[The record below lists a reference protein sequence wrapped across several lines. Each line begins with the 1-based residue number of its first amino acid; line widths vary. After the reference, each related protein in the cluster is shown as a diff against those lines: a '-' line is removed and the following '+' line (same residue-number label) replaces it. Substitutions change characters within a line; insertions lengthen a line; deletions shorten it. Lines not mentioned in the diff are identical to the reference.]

1 MWLFDLQEY
10 FEFIERE
17 RIHTFET
24 LALKYRAIGP
34 LLTKM
39 EGLVVHTN
47 SGKSPRLHAYYAY
60 WERKVFQTLT
70 KVSGIQIHFSV
81 HKSLKLILFLNQDGR
96 ISGPHGEWDIPM
108 ATCLLCMLGEKSF
121 LNYDQGKQ
129 I

>member
-1 MWLFDLQEY
+1 MLLFHSSVIFFYLQEY
-10 FEFIERE
+10 FELIDQE

-47 SGKSPRLHAYYAY
+47 SGKSPRLHTYYAY

-70 KVSGIQIHFSV
+70 KVSGIQI
-81 HKSLKLILFLNQDGR
+81 
-96 ISGPHGEWDIPM
+96 
-108 ATCLLCMLGEKSF
+108 
-121 LNYDQGKQ
+121 Y
-129 I
+129 